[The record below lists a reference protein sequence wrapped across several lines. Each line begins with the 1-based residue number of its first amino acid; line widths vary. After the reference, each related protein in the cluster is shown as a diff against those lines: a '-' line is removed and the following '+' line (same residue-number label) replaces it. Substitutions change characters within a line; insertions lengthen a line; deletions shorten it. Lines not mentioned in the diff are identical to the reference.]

1 MEAEVHILE
10 QYFQLV
16 RKWFTMTNLRF
27 RNNKEADLQVLD
39 HRKGRY
45 WHVES
50 RVTEAYH
57 MTLKETKT
65 SEGKPHRRGIDYFI
79 KTKFE
84 DPNVVE
90 GIRAITGTRRYGKI
104 LVILSV
110 AEREKR
116 QFIREA
122 RRHGILVM
130 FMSEIIDELVGADL
144 SGIRDDVIR
153 TINLAQTALTKGLE
167 SSGPFVS

>member
-10 QYFQLV
+10 QYFQRV
-16 RKWFTMTNLRF
+16 KQWFTMTNLRF
-27 RNNKEADLQVLD
+27 NNNKEADLLVYD
-39 HRKGRY
+39 HRKRRY

-57 MTLKETKT
+57 MTLKETET
-65 SEGKPHRRGIDYFI
+65 SEGKPHRRGLDYFI

-90 GIRAITGTRRYGKI
+90 GITAITGTKRYGKI

-110 AEREKR
+110 TEREKKR
-116 QFIREA
+116 FIIEA
-122 RRHGILVM
+122 RKNGILVM
-130 FMSEIIDELVGADL
+130 FMSDIINELVGADL

-153 TINLAQTALTKGLE
+153 TVNLVQTALTKGLE
-167 SSGPFVS
+167 SGGPFVS